1 MEKNKEPLIIKKYAN
16 RRLYNTGTSTYAK
29 LEDLAEMVKNGEEF
43 VVLDAKTEED
53 LTRSVLTQI
62 IFELETK
69 GQNLLP
75 ITFLRQLIGFY
86 GDSMQSLVPSF
97 LEFSL
102 KSFTEDQE
110 KLRKEMS
117 HTLGTGTLDLI
128 EDQVRKNSEIF
139 QNAVN
144 MFLPFSSS
152 PDTAETKTK
161 PKKEETQNPELSSL
175 QKQINQLQQQVD
187 KMAEK

>member
-110 KLRKEMS
+110 KLRKQMS

-152 PDTAETKTK
+152 PDTAEAKTK
-161 PKKEETQNPELSSL
+161 PKKEKTQNPELSSL
-175 QKQINQLQQQVD
+175 QKQINKLQQQVD

>member
-1 MEKNKEPLIIKKYAN
+1 MEKPKEPLIIKKYAN
-16 RRLYNTGTSTYAK
+16 RRLYNTGTSTYAR

-75 ITFLRQLIGFY
+75 ISFLRQLIGFY

-110 KLRKEMS
+110 KLRKQMS
-117 HTLGTGTLDLI
+117 HTLGTGTLDMI
-128 EDQVRKNSEIF
+128 EEQVRKNSEIF

-152 PDTAETKTK
+152 PDTTETKTK
-161 PKKEETQNPELSSL
+161 PKKEKSQNPELNSL
-175 QKQINQLQQQVD
+175 QMQINKLQQQID

>member
-1 MEKNKEPLIIKKYAN
+1 MEKTKEPIIIKKYAN

-86 GDSMQSLVPSF
+86 GDSMQGLVPSF

-110 KLRKEMS
+110 KFRQQMS
-117 HTLGTGTLDLI
+117 HTIGTGTLEMI
-128 EDQVRKNSEIF
+128 EEQVRKNSEIF
-139 QNAVN
+139 QKAFN
-144 MFLPFSSS
+144 MFMPISTPSE
-152 PDTAETKTK
+152 DTEKNSK
-161 PKKEETQNPELSSL
+161 PKEEKTQDDGLSGL
-175 QKQINQLQQQVD
+175 QNQINALQQQID
-187 KMAEK
+187 KMANK